1 MRLFSTSFRPLASIV
16 SASALALFTAAC
28 VVGCSGSEGSG
39 GSGEAADDSVT
50 SESSALSSDE
60 GVGTTLHTTAYLNL
74 RTGPSTGHSVILVIP
89 DGAAVTVKDAKP
101 DGGWY
106 HIEYDGHEG
115 WSSGAYLKAPAASSG
130 GGGGSSYGS
139 CKLPSGTAGT
149 CISTSACSAKGGTSD
164 PADLCPGGND
174 IQCCTVGGGGAS
186 SGNSGAID
194 RAREWVAV
202 DMPYCGGSN
211 GGEDYI
217 CGGTCR
223 RYGKDSTAEW
233 NPYRTDCS
241 GLVSYAWG
249 LPAPGRVTGEFAPYD
264 TAVSYEVDA
273 DDLEPGDALN
283 SYPDEHIILFA
294 GWEDKGASKANII
307 EEYNCGH
314 VATAHVLTLEH
325 GAGSSVYIP
334 DWEPHDYRAIRK
346 R

>member
-1 MRLFSTSFRPLASIV
+1 MRLSPTAFRSLVSFA
-16 SASALALFTAAC
+16 SASALALSAAAC
-28 VVGCSGSEGSG
+28 VVGCSGSDG
-39 GSGEAADDSVT
+39 GGAAADDSVT

-60 GVGTTLHTTAYLNL
+60 SVGSTLHTTAYLNL

-89 DGAAVTVKDAKP
+89 DGAAVTVKNDKP

-106 HIEYDGHEG
+106 EIEYDGHEG
-115 WSSGAYLKAPAASSG
+115 WSSGAYLKAPPASSG
-130 GGGGSSYGS
+130 GTSYGS

-149 CISTSACSAKGGTSD
+149 CISTSACAAKGGTSD
-164 PADLCPGGND
+164 PADLCPGDND
-174 IQCCTVGGGGAS
+174 IQCCTVGGS
-186 SGNSGAID
+186 SGGGGSSSDSSAVD

-241 GLVSYAWG
+241 GLVSYAWN

-273 DDLEPGDALN
+273 DDLQPGDALN

-294 GWEDKGASKANII
+294 SWSDKAASKANII

-334 DWEPHDYRAIRK
+334 DWEPHDYRSIRK